1 LSLAFASQSAFAQ
14 EHAAPPS
21 AAPGHGDG
29 TGTGGGHGRGG
40 GEGTGGGRGEGDHG
54 NGGGEHRAD
63 APKGAASGTAHAGA
77 AGHGDAHGAA
87 GAHGDAHGG
96 HGPEP
101 MNWTEFGGK
110 TPPFIALLLNFGLL
124 VALYVRMGKKPVQ
137 DGLKARRDAVASE
150 IEEAQRLLQEA
161 EGRAKVYQAKLANLE
176 DELETAKKALAE
188 AGKGE
193 RDRIMRDAEEK
204 AERMRRDA
212 TFLIEQE
219 VKQMRVDLTK
229 EAVELALT
237 AAEQVLKERITQQDQ
252 DRMADEFLRDVS
264 TRAAA
269 QPEGGAS

>member
-1 LSLAFASQSAFAQ
+1 
-14 EHAAPPS
+14 
-21 AAPGHGDG
+21 
-29 TGTGGGHGRGG
+29 
-40 GEGTGGGRGEGDHG
+40 
-54 NGGGEHRAD
+54 
-63 APKGAASGTAHAGA
+63 
-77 AGHGDAHGAA
+77 
-87 GAHGDAHGG
+87 
-96 HGPEP
+96 

-110 TPPFIALLLNFGLL
+110 TPPFIALLLNFGIL

-161 EGRAKVYQAKLANLE
+161 EGRAKIYQSKLANLE

-193 RDRIMRDAEEK
+193 RDRIMREAEEK

-219 VKQMRVDLTK
+219 LKQMRVDLTK

-237 AAEQVLKERITQQDQ
+237 AAEQVLKERITAD
-252 DRMADEFLRDVS
+252 DHERMADEFLRDVS
-264 TRAAA
+264 SRAAGRA
-269 QPEGGAS
+269 SAGQPGSGQPEGGVS